1 MRFSGWG
8 LVGGGE
14 DTGVRAGLS
23 GGNSVG
29 PSCPPVPRRRAP
41 AGRRACRSNQLL
53 PSLRLPRAGPGKAG
67 SPGWKHQSRVLN
79 SSEEKKRK
87 NLVISLIILRKV
99 TVTKERWVKLKLNQ
113 AVRNG
118 E

>member
-1 MRFSGWG
+1 M
-8 LVGGGE
+8 
-14 DTGVRAGLS
+14 
-23 GGNSVG
+23 
-29 PSCPPVPRRRAP
+29 
-41 AGRRACRSNQLL
+41 
-53 PSLRLPRAGPGKAG
+53 
-67 SPGWKHQSRVLN
+67 N